1 MLVLDQ
7 LRRGDRRLR
16 VLAGVV
22 LTGLLLLLAGLWYLQ
37 VVRARYYQGKMRTQ
51 TYRIVRE
58 PAVRG
63 KILDRAGRVLAENR
77 PAYQLNLYLDE
88 LRARFREEYW
98 RQRAAYVAAKARS
111 NAVQQAATGFW
122 SRLSGPGAGS
132 PPRVRLS
139 REEIQSL
146 NHAARY
152 AVISNTLSRLGSV
165 LGTPLSLTEAQY
177 RRHYLYWPYRP
188 LPVLENLSPAQVA
201 RFLEQAPGLPGVDLE
216 VRPLRHYP
224 HGPRTAHVLGYLT
237 RDDQAVGDPG
247 EFFHYSLPSYEGALG
262 IEFGY
267 NEALLGRPGIRHI
280 TVNSLSYREEDTL
293 WETAEAGQ
301 NVVLTLD
308 LELQLAAWRAL
319 QSVGPDVRGAVVVL
333 DVTNG
338 DVLAMVS
345 APAYDPNEFLAGI
358 PESEWRERLNHPHLR
373 PLLNRATQG
382 AYPPGSIFKL
392 VTGLACLEAGLD
404 PGAVFTVQPDPANPA
419 RGAIF
424 VGRRK
429 IRDTAPPG
437 EYNFRRALLRSSNAY
452 FIHHGLAAG
461 RERLL
466 ELGKRFFLGERIGL
480 PLRQEARGFFPHPRE
495 VRWQWSEGNVANVC
509 IGQEITV
516 TPLQMAVLTAAVA
529 NGGQVFWPRLVL
541 RVEPP
546 EARPG
551 AVPTEF
557 PPRLRGELGVHP
569 EHLRV
574 LREAM
579 LADTVEPEG
588 TGYAAFH
595 ERDRRTPRLKR
606 FQVGG
611 KTGTAEVEENGRTVD
626 YITWFTAFGPYDQPR
641 YAVVAMVES
650 GRSGGGTC
658 APVVC
663 QIFEFLERR
672 TAASAPTPPAL
683 AATQP

>member
-1 MLVLDQ
+1 MLVVDQ

-37 VVRARYYQGKMRTQ
+37 VVRARYYQAKMRTQ

-77 PAYQLNLYLDE
+77 PAYQLNLYIEE
-88 LRARFREEYW
+88 LRPRFREEYW
-98 RQRAAYVAAKARS
+98 RQRAAYVAEKVRT
-111 NAVQQAATGFW
+111 NAAHRASAGLLERW
-122 SRLSGPGAGS
+122 LSPGGGS
-132 PPRVRLS
+132 APRVRLT
-139 REEIQSL
+139 RDEIQTL

-152 AVISNTLSRLGSV
+152 TVLSNTVARLGAV
-165 LGTPLSLTEAQY
+165 LGTPLPLTEAQY
-177 RRHYLYWPYRP
+177 RRHYHQWPYRP
-188 LPVLENLSPAQVA
+188 LPLLENLTPVQVA
-201 RFLEQAPGLPGVDLE
+201 RFLEQAPTLPGVDLE
-216 VRPLRHYP
+216 VRPRRHYP
-224 HGPRTAHVLGYLT
+224 HGPPVAHVLGYLT
-237 RDDQAVGDPG
+237 RDDLAAGDPE

-267 NEALLGRPGIRHI
+267 NDALIGRPGIRHI
-280 TVNSLSYREEDTL
+280 TVNSLSYREEETL
-293 WETAEAGQ
+293 WEIAEAGQ

-319 QSVGPDVRGAVVVL
+319 QSVGPEVRGAVVVL
-333 DVTNG
+333 DVSNG
-338 DVLAMVS
+338 DVLALVS
-345 APAYDPNEFLAGI
+345 SPAYDPNEFLAGF
-358 PESEWRERLNHPHLR
+358 SENDWRERLNHPQLR
-373 PLLNRATQG
+373 PMLNRATQG

-404 PGAVFTVQPDPANPA
+404 PEAVFTVPPDPANPA
-419 RGAIF
+419 RGAIY

-437 EYNFRRALLRSSNAY
+437 DYNFRRALLRSSNAY
-452 FIHHGLAAG
+452 FIHYGLAAG
-461 RERLL
+461 RDRLL
-466 ELGKRFFLGERIGL
+466 EMGKRFFLGERIGL

-495 VRWQWSEGNVANVC
+495 VRWRWTDGNLANAC

-516 TPLQMAVLTAAVA
+516 TPLQMAVLTAAIA
-529 NGGQVFWPRLVL
+529 NGGHVYWPRLVL
-541 RVEPP
+541 RLEPP
-546 EARPG
+546 EPLPDT
-551 AVPTEF
+551 VPTLF
-557 PPRLRGELGVHP
+557 PPRLRGELGVSP

-579 LADTVEPEG
+579 LADTLESEG

-595 ERDRRTPRLKR
+595 ERDRRTPRLQR
-606 FQVGG
+606 FRVGG
-611 KTGTAEVEENGRTVD
+611 KTGTAEIEENGRTVD
-626 YITWFTAFGPYDQPR
+626 YITWFTAFGPYEQPR

-663 QIFEFLERR
+663 RIFEFLERR
-672 TAASAPTPPAL
+672 AAAAPPAL
-683 AATQP
+683 AGTAPP